1 MAEGA
6 VAKGAV
12 EGQFE
17 GAQKRSDKTKPRMI
31 RGETL
36 FVRHGAHF
44 DFARKG
50 KRFSVIPSA
59 DEVVYAHAEE
69 YAELDEDVVAGLIPA
84 HFPARNRGF

>member
-1 MAEGA
+1 MADGA
-6 VAKGAV
+6 VAEGAV

-17 GAQKRSDKTKPRMI
+17 GARKRSDKTKPRMI
-31 RGETL
+31 RDETL

-59 DEVVYAHAEE
+59 DEVVHAHAEE